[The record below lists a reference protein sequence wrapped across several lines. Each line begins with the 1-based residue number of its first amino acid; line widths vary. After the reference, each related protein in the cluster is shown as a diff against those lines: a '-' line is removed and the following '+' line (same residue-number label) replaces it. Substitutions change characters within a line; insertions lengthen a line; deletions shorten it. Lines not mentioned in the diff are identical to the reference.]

1 MKGVTAFYEK
11 EKDFNYN
18 GCGNCSIGNCH
29 SFCFKS
35 EVGHIAA
42 GRYGFYKR
50 GINNRRGGRFEEGQD
65 QATASDGTPEPSQE
79 MEVVDESVPADSGSY
94 GELFGD
100 EDGSSGEGASED
112 ELDWS
117 ELQE

>member
-1 MKGVTAFYEK
+1 MKKKKILIIIVAVIAVLAIVIGFALNRKSDTAPQADTDSTKGVSATE
-11 EKDFNYN
+11 E
-18 GCGNCSIGNCH
+18 
-29 SFCFKS
+29 S
-35 EVGHIAA
+35 EDS
-42 GRYGFYKR
+42 
-50 GINNRRGGRFEEGQD
+50 EEGQD

>member
-1 MKGVTAFYEK
+1 MKKKKILIIMVAVIAVLAIVIAFALNRKSDTSPQADTDSTK
-11 EKDFNYN
+11 EVSTTEEAED
-18 GCGNCSIGNCH
+18 S
-29 SFCFKS
+29 
-35 EVGHIAA
+35 
-42 GRYGFYKR
+42 
-50 GINNRRGGRFEEGQD
+50 EEGQD

-112 ELDWS
+112 ELEWS